1 MRIYWIDELEKG
13 KIGMMARP
21 RGNDWLED
29 EIKKLSFRNVDI
41 LVSLLETEEIKEL
54 ELEGEQLFCEKYHLQ
69 FLHFPIPDRSIPE
82 NEKAF
87 LELLT
92 FLASQIRLDKK
103 IVIHCRM
110 GIGRTSVLTAA
121 LLIKCGFKKEGIF
134 GFLAQKRELQVPD
147 TKKQIKFVEELAID
161 ANNLS

>member
-41 LVSLLETEEIKEL
+41 LVSLLEIKEIKEL
-54 ELEGEQLFCEKYHLQ
+54 ELDDEQLLCEKYHLQ
-69 FLHFPIPDRSIPE
+69 FLHFPIPDRNIPE
-82 NEKAF
+82 DKKAF

-92 FLASQIRLDKK
+92 FLTSQIQLDKK

-110 GIGRTSVLTAA
+110 GIGRTSILVAAILLVL
-121 LLIKCGFKKEGIF
+121 GFKLETLFELIGK
-134 GFLAQKRELQVPD
+134 KRTLIVPD
-147 TKKQIKFVEELAID
+147 TEKQIEYIRELSKRI
-161 ANNLS
+161 NEIH